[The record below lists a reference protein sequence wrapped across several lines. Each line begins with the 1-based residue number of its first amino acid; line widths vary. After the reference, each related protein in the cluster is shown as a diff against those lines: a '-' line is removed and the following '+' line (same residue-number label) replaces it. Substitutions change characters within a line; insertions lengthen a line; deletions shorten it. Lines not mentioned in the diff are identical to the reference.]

1 MPNFNT
7 TSEMQKQYATDKNLN
22 ARAALHALYSTNKQ
36 GWGNWVVE
44 QYDIQP
50 GMRIL
55 ELGCGN
61 GTMWSG
67 RTLPEGVELVLSDF
81 SEGMLEAAKANTAH
95 LSRAEYRVVDAQD
108 IPFDDGVFDIVIA
121 NHMLYHIPDADKAL
135 AEIARVLK
143 AGGLFY
149 ATTLGNDN
157 FKEMIALLTAFDARI
172 DLALDAVTRTFGLET
187 GGAKLA
193 HHFAAVE
200 TRRYED
206 SLHITEAK
214 PMIDYILSLQGIG
227 NVNDIIAG
235 DEVARF
241 AAYVNGIF
249 DKNGFFD
256 VTKDAG
262 MFMATKSS

>member
-22 ARAALHALYSTNKQ
+22 ARAALHAQFSTNKQ
-36 GWGNWVVE
+36 GWGNWVVA

-67 RTLPEGVELVLSDF
+67 RALPENAELVLSDF
-81 SEGMLEAAKANTAH
+81 SEGMLAAAKANTTS
-95 LSRAEYRVVDAQD
+95 LPRVEYRVIDAQD
-108 IPFDDGVFDIVIA
+108 IPFGDGEFDIVIA
-121 NHMLYHIPDADKAL
+121 NHMLGHVPVLHRAL

-143 AGGLFY
+143 PGGRFY
-149 ATTLGNDN
+149 ATTLGKGNLA
-157 FKEMIALLTAFDARI
+157 EMITLLTEFDARI
-172 DLALDAVTRTFGLET
+172 DFAMEGLTDAFGLET

-193 HHFAAVE
+193 RHFSAVE

-206 SLHITEAK
+206 SLHITEAQ
-214 PMIDYILSLQGIG
+214 PMIDYILSSQGIG

-235 DEVARF
+235 DGVDRF

-249 DKNGFFD
+249 AKNGFFD
-256 VTKDAG
+256 VMKDAG
-262 MFMATKSS
+262 IFISTK